1 MILMANDNFR
11 NALYDQIY
19 QESIGP
25 DIKTFKNL
33 FTNKYALA
41 KTIFDYETEILLQ
54 PGPKN
59 KYGAGVLF
67 PQRMI
72 VDSNENAESA
82 DQFNENDEN
91 EEDINYKGE
100 DTNNDATSFETN
112 DDENEEAATE
122 VTEDPTVSLAN
133 QYLPSSL
140 GLTVITDLSDDLEI
154 KADDI
159 SVYKKFDTI
168 EDDIIELLFLENIY
182 SNNSLNLFDEFKI
195 NKSDFYSDLGIDEN
209 NFGNVINPIKNICKN
224 NINDK
229 TNKNLIALYN
239 KTSSLEK
246 NEVSNFL
253 NELKKTYLS
262 LSNEDKFYKNIS
274 GFVRYKKTLKYKL
287 TADKFINK
295 PNFKIEHLFED
306 DNIKIHIEGRTYK
319 SHSGLYFITAS
330 LINNI
335 LKDQVPGEKPKID
348 NEECLFQAN
357 LAIESLNQKNC
368 FISFQSD
375 FETILNQ
382 EDNFKREKYHN
393 LIYDLYNSNFLNRDK
408 KNFAIGHGCA
418 CSWNIPV
425 NNLCNS
431 VYTVSM
437 PKHYTHPVEP
447 NESIELSMFKLS
459 SDESYIFSKINQLIS
474 SYELWINENSN
485 ILEDLSIS
493 EKFFFDRNLKQCQN
507 IINRINQG
515 LSLINRGSEDF
526 NPLCLKAFQLMNRSM
541 IMQQCHYHIVE
552 NGYDGKKNIWDK
564 EKFKYTHEDFSVKI
578 EDYENYASKINRG
591 LWRPFQL
598 AFILINLRSII
609 NSKDPSRDIVDLLW
623 FPTGGG
629 KTEAY
634 LGLSAFT
641 IFYNKI
647 KNPKSYGNY
656 ILMRY
661 TLRLLTGQQFQRAQS
676 LICSMEKIR
685 RENESLLGVKEIS
698 IGLFVGNNSSPNTK
712 ERWRNIKKE
721 IRDNGKKT
729 NLVLLNCPW
738 CGTEMGPLPINEDE
752 LTTKG
757 YGDEGNYHCDNTKC
771 DFHNE
776 LPIYTVDEV
785 LFVKKPSMLIATVDK
800 FAITPWKFKDVKKL
814 FFNKKDNNQIKP
826 QLIIQDE
833 LHLIS
838 GKLGSM
844 VGFFELMI
852 EKLCEENIGETIVK
866 PKIIASTA
874 TISNSQ
880 NQIRSLYGRESNLFP
895 PQLNKMGNSFFAE
908 VKEKKEGRMYVGIFF
923 SANSSQQ
930 ITLSR
935 LTAYIAQEPKLY
947 LFNDGDPKIA
957 DMYWTSVLYFNSTR
971 ELNQANTLIENNIRN
986 TLRKY
991 YDRLDISSKN
1001 EERKHIRRYLYSDK
1015 GKVELTSRETES
1027 NLTKYF
1033 QRLQHNKIIGVE
1045 GTDIKTT
1052 DGSVVDICLATNMIQ
1067 VGIDIGRLN
1076 VMIINGQ
1083 PKTTSEYIQASSR
1096 VGRSK
1101 SDLGIVFTIYNIS
1114 KSRDRSHFE
1123 RFDHYH
1129 SSIYSYVE
1137 PTSVTPF
1144 SKNLLE
1150 RALHS
1155 VILTL
1160 IKLNGDQELEDNPS
1174 INLIDENLIQNIK
1187 KTVLERFKLC
1197 EPEYYENEKLEIEE
1211 LIDNFLQK
1219 WKSLEPE
1226 IYGFMD
1232 ITRLNKKKPLL
1243 KPFNTSLDENWDDAI
1258 ETLTNMRS
1266 VDGQGLVRINKSV
1279 NQ

>member
-1 MILMANDNFR
+1 MTEKSFR
-11 NALYDQIY
+11 NSLYDQIY

-33 FTNKYALA
+33 FPNKYKLS
-41 KTIFDYETEILLQ
+41 KSFFDYETEIVLQ

-67 PQRMI
+67 PQRSI
-72 VDSNENAESA
+72 IDSNETQEDVSSS
-82 DQFNENDEN
+82 DEN
-91 EEDINYKGE
+91 EDEIKYGREDVVNNDNSFEIEDNENEKVETESAE
-100 DTNNDATSFETN
+100 DTNI
-112 DDENEEAATE
+112 
-122 VTEDPTVSLAN
+122 SLAN

-140 GLTVITDLSDDLEI
+140 GLTVITDFSDDIEVI
-154 KADDI
+154 ADEI
-159 SVYKKFDTI
+159 SVYKKIDNI
-168 EDDIIELLFLENIY
+168 EDEIIELLFLEVIYTNQSLNIY
-182 SNNSLNLFDEFKI
+182 EEFSLDRNIYYE
-195 NKSDFYSDLGIDEN
+195 DLGIDEN
-209 NFGNVINPIKNICKN
+209 NFGNIINPIRKICKQD
-224 NINDK
+224 INDK
-229 TNKNLIALYN
+229 TDKRLLSLFNKV
-239 KTSSLEK
+239 SSLDKNKIQELLNNLQDLYKSMPSDEK
-246 NEVSNFL
+246 FS
-253 NELKKTYLS
+253 
-262 LSNEDKFYKNIS
+262 KNIS
-274 GFVRYKKTLKYKL
+274 GYVRYKRNLSYIL
-287 TADKFINK
+287 RADELSNK
-295 PNFKIEHLFED
+295 KNFKIDHLFED
-306 DNIKIHIEGRTYK
+306 DKIKIHIEGRTYK
-319 SHSGLYFITAS
+319 SHKGLFFITTS

-335 LKDQVPGEKPKID
+335 QKEQAPGEKPKID
-348 NEECLFQAN
+348 NQECIFQAN
-357 LAIESLNQKNC
+357 LRINSLNNKNC
-368 FISFQSD
+368 FISFKSD

-382 EDNFKREKYHN
+382 EDNFKREKYHD

-418 CSWNIPV
+418 CSWNDPV
-425 NNLCNS
+425 KSLCNS

-447 NESIELSMFKLS
+447 NEAIELSMFKLS
-459 SDESYIFSKINQLIS
+459 KDENYISNQVNLLIS
-474 SYELWINENSN
+474 NYDDWIIKTSAEQENM
-485 ILEDLSIS
+485 S
-493 EKFFFDRNLKQCQN
+493 ESENFFFLRNLEQCKN
-507 IINRINQG
+507 IKRRIKEG
-515 LSLINRGSEDF
+515 LSLISRDSNIFS
-526 NPLCLKAFQLMNRSM
+526 PHCLKAFQLMNQSM

-552 NGYDGKKNIWDK
+552 NGFNGKKNIWDK
-564 EKFKYTHEDFSVKI
+564 DNFKYSEENFQIDI
-578 EDYENYASKINRG
+578 PNYEDYAANIKRG

-598 AFILINLRSII
+598 AFILINLKSII
-609 NSKDPSRDIVDLLW
+609 DKDDPSRNIVDLLW

-647 KNPKSYGNY
+647 INSKSFGNY

-685 RENESLLGVKEIS
+685 RGNLSLLGEKEIS

-712 ERWRNIKKE
+712 ERWRSIKNE
-721 IRDNGKKT
+721 IRENGKRT

-738 CGTEMGPLPINEDE
+738 CGTEMGPLQKNEED

-757 YGDEGNYHCDNTKC
+757 YGDDGDYYCENAKC
-771 DFHNE
+771 DFHE
-776 LPIYTVDEV
+776 GLPVYTVDEV
-785 LFVKKPSMLIATVDK
+785 LYTQKPSLIIATVDK
-800 FAITPWKFKDVKKL
+800 FAITPWKYKEVKKL
-814 FFNKKDNNQIKP
+814 FFNKKNPNQIKP

-852 EKLCEENIGETIVK
+852 EKLCEDVINQKSIK

-880 NQIRSLYGRESNLFP
+880 NQIRSLYGRQSNLFP
-895 PQLNKMGNSFFAE
+895 PQLSKMGNSFFAE
-908 VKEKKEGRMYVGIFF
+908 VKEEKKGRMYVGIFF

-935 LTAYIAQEPKLY
+935 LTAYIAQEPKLH
-947 LFNDGDPKIA
+947 LFNEGDPHIA

-986 TLRKY
+986 TLRRY
-991 YDRLDISSKN
+991 YDRLNISSKN
-1001 EERKHIRRYLYSDK
+1001 EEKKHIRRYLYSDK

-1033 QRLQHNKIIGVE
+1033 QRLQQNKIIGIDDKEVKMS
-1045 GTDIKTT
+1045 G
-1052 DGSVVDICLATNMIQ
+1052 GSVVDICLATNMIQ
-1067 VGIDIGRLN
+1067 VGIDISRLN
-1076 VMIINGQ
+1076 IMIINGQ

-1101 SDLGIVFTIYNIS
+1101 SDLGLVFTIYNTS

-1155 VILTL
+1155 LILTL
-1160 IKLNGDQELEDNPS
+1160 VKLIGDESLEDKPSIKLVDEELTTKVKS
-1174 INLIDENLIQNIK
+1174 I
-1187 KTVLERFKLC
+1187 VLERFKIC
-1197 EPEYYENEKLEIEE
+1197 EPEYYENEKYEIEE
-1211 LIDNFLQK
+1211 LIDNFFQK

-1226 IYGFMD
+1226 IYGYMD
-1232 ITRLNKKKPLL
+1232 ITKLNQKKPLL

-1258 ETLTNMRS
+1258 ETLTNMRT
-1266 VDGQGLVRINKSV
+1266 VDGQGQVRINRIVK
-1279 NQ
+1279 Q